1 MKRATVLSPSL
12 AAVIACAAVLCLASG
27 AQAATPHFGVFGGI
41 GIAKMRTDAT
51 PFIEFE
57 SFKAPAFG
65 ATVRFEMSPT
75 FSIEP
80 GVMYVSDGFSLG
92 ESETT
97 DEFGNPKGTI
107 EALSVLEHV
116 QVPVLFRYTLPSSG
130 KPHVFG
136 FAGPYASIHASEY
149 LRVTGAVEEKL
160 ERNGFR
166 SAHAGVIVGAG
177 MQMATGPGQIE
188 LQLRYDA
195 GLTPLQDSGSS
206 GNIYANA
213 VRVLLGWSH

>member
-41 GIAKMRTDAT
+41 GIAKMRTDYT

-75 FSIEP
+75 FSVEP

-92 ESETT
+92 ESEMTSAY
-97 DEFGNPKGTI
+97 GNPKGTI

-116 QVPVLFRYTLPSSG
+116 QVPVLFRYTLPNNG
-130 KPHVFG
+130 RAHAFG
-136 FAGPYASIHASEY
+136 FAGPYASLHASEY
-149 LRVTGAVEEKL
+149 MRLTGAIKQKL
-160 ERNGFR
+160 ELDGLRG
-166 SAHAGVIVGAG
+166 AHAGVIMGAG

-195 GLTPLQDSGSS
+195 GLTPLQDTGSS